1 MAYPW
6 DIEIKRTI
14 DRRIILTPTVTIK
27 DTLNKTVFYQCKS
40 YLTHARD
47 HREEK
52 DRSNGSASKGARSD
66 KLEGVLGITEKV
78 LSKKNAE
85 D

>member
-1 MAYPW
+1 MAYSW
-6 DIEIKRTI
+6 DIEII

-27 DTLNKTVFYQCKS
+27 DALNKTVFYQCKS
-40 YLTHARD
+40 YLSDACEGPPR
-47 HREEK
+47 R
-52 DRSNGSASKGARSD
+52 KGLFELGRQQ
-66 KLEGVLGITEKV
+66 KRQKRQTRGVLGITEKV